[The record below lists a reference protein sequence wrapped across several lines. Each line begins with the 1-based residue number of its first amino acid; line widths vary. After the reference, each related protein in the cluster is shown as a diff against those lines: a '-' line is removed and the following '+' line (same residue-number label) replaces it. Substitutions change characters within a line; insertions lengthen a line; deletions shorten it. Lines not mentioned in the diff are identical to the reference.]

1 MNLILVIGIMVVAGF
16 LGGLASEKFKLPKI
30 TGYIIVGIV
39 LSPSLLNII
48 PKATVGNLDIITD
61 IALGIIAYLIGGN
74 LHWENL
80 QKLKKGITWVT
91 LLQSLGTWFLVT
103 IVLAILGHLIIP
115 KGTFWQTYFPMAFI
129 IGAVSC
135 ATAPAATMAI
145 VNEHRARG
153 PLTMTLLGV
162 VALDDAIAVIAFAIA
177 LGISQPLVSGA
188 GEISFYQMLGVP
200 FLYIVESVAIGVI
213 FAIVLIYISR
223 LAKAREL
230 LLVVVFGIVM
240 LCAGITSYLGL
251 SSILANMVVGF
262 IVVNKVR
269 RKEMFV
275 VVEELEDVLYAMF
288 FVLAGLHFDLSV
300 LKAAGIL
307 ALLIV
312 LTRCLGKY
320 TGARMGAKVSH
331 TSDSVKKYLG
341 LALLPK
347 AGVTV
352 GLALIAASE
361 FPTFGTVILNAVL
374 ASTIINELIAPP
386 LTKYAIFKAGEVGLN
401 ITEEDLI
408 KTYTVKDVMNT
419 RPTSIA
425 QDLPLHQILEV
436 FSTSESVYYPVIDA
450 QSRITGIITIADIKE
465 MFANQDVAGWLL
477 ACDVTEPVLDKTTPD
492 KPLEEAME
500 RMRRYDLEN
509 MPVVAGGERDEL
521 VGVLD
526 YRKTLRKISAEVLHR
541 RRVADE
547 MAPATG

>member
-30 TGYIIVGIV
+30 TGYIIVGV
-39 LSPSLLNII
+39 LLSPSLLNII
-48 PKATVGNLDIITD
+48 PKGTIGNLDIITD
-61 IALGIIAYLIGGN
+61 IALGIIAYLIGGS

-80 QKLKKGITWVT
+80 QKLKKGIAWIIPFE
-91 LLQSLGTWFLVT
+91 SLGAWFLVT
-103 IVLAILGHLIIP
+103 LVLAILGP
-115 KGTFWQTYFPMAFI
+115 FVMPNGTFWQTYFPMAFI

-200 FLYIVESVAIGVI
+200 FLHIVESVAIGVI
-213 FAIVLIYISR
+213 FAIALIYISR
-223 LAKAREL
+223 LARAREL

-269 RKEMFV
+269 RKEIFL
-275 VVEELEDVLYAMF
+275 VVEELENVLYAMF
-288 FVLAGLHFDLSV
+288 FVLAGLHFDLRA
-300 LKAAGIL
+300 LKATGIL

-320 TGARMGAKVSH
+320 TGARIGAKVSH
-331 TSDSVKKYLG
+331 TSETVKKYLG

-352 GLALIAASE
+352 GLALLAASE

-386 LTKYAIFKAGEVGLN
+386 LTKYAIFKAGEVGMDV
-401 ITEEDLI
+401 TEEDLI
-408 KTYTVKDVMNT
+408 KTYTVKDVMDT
-419 RPTSIA
+419 EPTSIM
-425 QDLPLHQILEV
+425 QDLPLQQILEV
-436 FSTSESVYYPVIDA
+436 FSATESVYYPVIDA
-450 QSRITGIITIADIKE
+450 QSRLIGIITIPDIKE
-465 MFANQDVAGWLL
+465 MFASQEVAGWLL
-477 ACDVTEPVLDKTTPD
+477 ACDVAEPVLDRTTPA
-492 KPLEEAME
+492 KPLEEAIE
-500 RMRRYDLEN
+500 RMRRYELEN
-509 MPVVAGGERDEL
+509 IPVVAGDDSDEL
-521 VGVLD
+521 VGLLD
-526 YRKTLRKISAEVLHR
+526 YHVVNRKISAEVLHR
-541 RRVADE
+541 RKVAD
-547 MAPATG
+547 GI